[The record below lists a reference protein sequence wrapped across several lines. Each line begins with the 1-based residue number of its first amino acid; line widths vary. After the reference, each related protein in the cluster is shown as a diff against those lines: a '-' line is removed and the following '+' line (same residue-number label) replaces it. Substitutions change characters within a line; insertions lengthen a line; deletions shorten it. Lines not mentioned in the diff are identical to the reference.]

1 MRLLLPSLVIAAYLL
16 FSLVRPMN
24 LRLRSKFFLG
34 ALLFTVSLKYIFYEV
49 VGGSFFR
56 PELPVPVL
64 IAAEAL
70 YASLVVLFFLALI
83 KDGVA
88 LLCWIFRRVGIKRH
102 LPFSPEVRASLLVL
116 LALISGIWGSAQA
129 VRVPKVR
136 TVEVAIPE
144 LPAELEGF
152 TLAQLT
158 DIHIGPLLK
167 REWLSDVVKKTN
179 DIKAD
184 VILLTG
190 DYIDGLPSELAEEL
204 RPLAD
209 LRAKHGV
216 FGVNGNH
223 EYYYDAK
230 GWQPVFRA
238 LGVDML
244 NNEHRVLPG
253 GLVLGGVSDRN
264 APRFGQPAPDVNTT
278 FADAPSGPRILLS
291 HQPQY
296 GESIPAKGVDLQL
309 SGHTHGGLLFFLKP
323 LIAYYNK
330 GFVNGLYRTEHGGKL
345 YVSPGTGLWS
355 GFSCRLGVPSEITRI
370 ILKRTR

>member
-1 MRLLLPSLVIAAYLL
+1 MRLLLPSFAIAFYLL
-16 FSLVRPMN
+16 FSLIWPMN
-24 LRLRSKFFLG
+24 MRMRSKLFLG

-49 VGGSFFR
+49 AGGSFFR

-64 IAAEAL
+64 LVAEAL
-70 YASLVVLFFLALI
+70 YASMVVLFFLVLV

-88 LLCWIFRRVGIKRH
+88 LLCWLFRLVGIKRH
-102 LPFSPEVRASLLVL
+102 MPFSPEVRASLLVL
-116 LALISGIWGSAQA
+116 LSLLSGVWGSAQA
-129 VRVPKVR
+129 VRVPEIR

-167 REWLSDVVKKTN
+167 KEWLSTVVKKTN
-179 DIKAD
+179 DIRAD

-190 DYIDGLPSELAEEL
+190 DYTDGLPFELAEEL

-209 LRAKHGV
+209 LQAKHGV

-244 NNEHRVLPG
+244 NNEHRVLPV
-253 GLVLGGVSDRN
+253 GLVLGGVTDRN

-278 FADAPSGPRILLS
+278 FAGAPGGPRILLS

-330 GFVNGLYRTEHGGKL
+330 GFVSGLYLTEHRGLL

-355 GFSCRLGVPSEITRI
+355 GFSCRIGVPSEITRI
-370 ILKRTR
+370 VLKRAH

>member
-1 MRLLLPSLVIAAYLL
+1 MRLLLPSFVIAVYLL
-16 FSLVRPMN
+16 FSLIWPMN
-24 LRLRSKFFLG
+24 MHLRSKLFLG

-49 VGGSFFR
+49 AGGSFFR
-56 PELPVPVL
+56 PELPVPML

-83 KDGVA
+83 KDGTA
-88 LLCWIFRRVGIKRH
+88 LLCWLFQRVGIKRQ

-116 LALISGIWGSAQA
+116 LALTSGVWGSAQA
-129 VRVPKVR
+129 LRVPEIS

-167 REWLSDVVKKTN
+167 KEWLSDVVKKTN

-216 FGVNGNH
+216 YGVNGNH

-253 GLVLGGVSDRN
+253 GLVLGGVTDRN
-264 APRFGQPAPDVNTT
+264 APRFGQRAPDVEAA
-278 FADAPSGPRILLS
+278 FSGAPNGPRILLS

-296 GESIPAKGVDLQL
+296 GESIPAKGVALQL

-330 GFVNGLYRTEHGGKL
+330 GFVSGLYRTEHGGKL

-355 GFSCRLGVPSEITRI
+355 GFSCRIGVPSEITRI
-370 ILKRTR
+370 VLKRAR

>member
-1 MRLLLPSLVIAAYLL
+1 M
-16 FSLVRPMN
+16 
-24 LRLRSKFFLG
+24 
-34 ALLFTVSLKYIFYEV
+34 
-49 VGGSFFR
+49 
-56 PELPVPVL
+56 
-64 IAAEAL
+64 
-70 YASLVVLFFLALI
+70 LFFLALI
-83 KDGVA
+83 KDGIA
-88 LLCWIFRRVGIKRH
+88 LLCWLFRSVGIKRH

-116 LALISGIWGSAQA
+116 LSLLSGVWGSAQA
-129 VRVPKVR
+129 VRVPEIR

-167 REWLSDVVKKTN
+167 KEWLSTVVKKTN

-253 GLVLGGVSDRN
+253 GLVLGGVTDRN
-264 APRFGQPAPDVNTT
+264 APRFGQPAPDVNMA
-278 FADAPSGPRILLS
+278 FSGAPNGPRILLS

-323 LIAYYNK
+323 LIAYYNS
-330 GFVNGLYRTEHGGKL
+330 GFVNGLYRTEQGGKL

-355 GFSCRLGVPSEITRI
+355 GFSCRIGVPSEITRI
-370 ILKRTR
+370 VLKRAR

>member
-1 MRLLLPSLVIAAYLL
+1 MRLLLPSFVIAGYLL
-16 FSLVRPMN
+16 FSLIWPMN
-24 LRLRSKFFLG
+24 MRLRSKLFLG

-64 IAAEAL
+64 LAAEAL
-70 YASLVVLFFLALI
+70 YASMVVLFFLALI

-88 LLCWIFRRVGIKRH
+88 LLCWLFRRVGIKRH
-102 LPFSPEVRASLLVL
+102 MPFSPEVRASLLVL
-116 LALISGIWGSAQA
+116 LALLSGVWGSAQA
-129 VRVPKVR
+129 VRVPEIR

-144 LPAELEGF
+144 LPAELEAF

-167 REWLSDVVKKTN
+167 KEWLSDVVKKTN

-230 GWQPVFRA
+230 GWQPVLRA

-253 GLVLGGVSDRN
+253 GLVLGGVTDRN
-264 APRFGQPAPDVNTT
+264 APRFGQPAPDVNMA
-278 FADAPSGPRILLS
+278 FAGAPNGPRILLS
-291 HQPQY
+291 HQPKY
-296 GESIPAKGVDLQL
+296 GESIPANGVELQL

-330 GFVNGLYRTEHGGKL
+330 GFVSGLYRTEHGSLL

-355 GFSCRLGVPSEITRI
+355 GFSCRIGVPSEITRI
-370 ILKRTR
+370 VLKRAR